1 MAIAVILSLSSTL
14 VSISATS
21 TVDLASFTPLV
32 GDSSRTESTAFFAI
46 SSSQTISPS
55 ACIDGCFNDA
65 TGSGKQGGCAGIS
78 GQYECICSF
87 PAMMQ
92 DFQTCMSATCSLD
105 SSTIQETLGNVQQIC
120 GSCTPDGCNTF
131 SVSGSANS
139 GGTITFQAP
148 SSNLPPTSTAPT
160 SLCYSTTESVSLSS
174 VGSLNG
180 VAGSGFFSAGFV
192 PCASSPVIGSSTPS
206 AGVALSD
213 AASPSGTKATGGAS
227 STLHHLGV
235 WAAGFSA
242 MTLGAALA

>member
-1 MAIAVILSLSSTL
+1 MVIAVVLSLFSTL

-21 TVDLASFTPLV
+21 SVDLATFTPLA
-32 GDSSRTESTAFFAI
+32 GDSSRTSTAFFAV
-46 SSSQTISPS
+46 SSSQTSSPS

-78 GQYECICSF
+78 GQYECICSV

-131 SVSGSANS
+131 SISGSANG

-148 SSNLPPTSTAPT
+148 SSNSPPTATAGA
-160 SLCYSTTESVSLSS
+160 SLCYSTTESVWVSS
-174 VGSLNG
+174 AGSLG
-180 VAGSGFFSAGFV
+180 AVVGSGFFSAGSF
-192 PCASSPVIGSSTPS
+192 PCASSSVIGSSTPS

-227 STLHHLGV
+227 STLHHFCV
-235 WAAGFSA
+235 WAAGFVA
-242 MTLGAALA
+242 ITLGAALA